1 MTTRIFGSGIR
12 RREDPRLITGRA
24 SYTDDIKLPGMVH
37 AAILRSPYANAD
49 IKSVDSSEAAQ
60 QPGVIAVYTGQ
71 DTEGILNGLPCAW
84 LIPNS
89 DLKTPDHPALAK
101 DRVRYVGDAVAVV
114 VAESRYAAEDALEHI
129 SVEYEPLGVV
139 INPKKATQEGAPQIH
154 DDVPN
159 NLAFTWAV
167 AGGDTDAAFAEA
179 DVTVGDT
186 ITLQRLIANA
196 MEPRSAIAQW
206 VAPTG
211 ELTLWS
217 TSQNPHI
224 ARFLTSVVTG
234 VPEHKVR
241 VIAPEV
247 GGGFGSKIAFY
258 ADEAI
263 AIFCS
268 MQLDV
273 PVKWT
278 ETRSENY
285 QITTQG
291 RDHIEEVEMAATSD
305 GKITG
310 LRTTVYAGLGAY
322 LSTASPGVPTILH
335 GLMYSGSYDIPN
347 ISGTVYG
354 VFNNGTPIDAYRG
367 AGRPEATMLIERLVD
382 LLAAKLGMD
391 PVDLR
396 RKNLIPKFEN
406 GHDVATGLT
415 YDSGNYEATLD
426 ICLNAADYSGL
437 RSEQRRLRNE
447 GRLLGIGVCTY
458 VEICGLGP
466 SQVAGA
472 VGFQG
477 GLWESAIIRFHPTG
491 KVNVMVGSSPHGQ
504 GEETTFAQLV
514 AHEVGVDVDDVKVIH
529 GDTDL
534 TPMGWGTYGSRTTA
548 VSGAA
553 VVLATRKIKEKSK
566 ALAAHL
572 LEAATEDIEYEDG
585 RFFVR
590 GSPDQHKTI
599 QDIALMAN
607 VAWDM
612 PEGMEPGLEA
622 SAFYDPPNFTYPFG
636 AHLAVVEVDP
646 ATGQIDLQKYYAV
659 DDCGPQIN
667 PMIVEGQVHGG
678 VVQGVGPALWEGVVY
693 DDDGQLL
700 TGTMLDYALPRADGF
715 PDIHVQSNTT
725 PSPHHPLGLKGVGEA
740 GTIASTPTVYNA
752 VMDALRPLGVTRI
765 DMPFTPE
772 KVWRA
777 INTAQNGA

>member
-1 MTTRIFGSGIR
+1 MTTRVFSSGIR

-24 SYTDDIKLPGMVH
+24 AYTDDIKLPGMAH
-37 AAILRSPYANAD
+37 AAILRSPYAHAS
-49 IKSVDSSEAAQ
+49 ISSIDTSAAAS
-60 QPGVIAVYTGQ
+60 QPGVIAVFTAE
-71 DTEGILNGLPCAW
+71 DTEGALNGLPCAW
-84 LIPNS
+84 LIPGS
-89 DLKTPDHPALAK
+89 DLKTPAHPAIAK
-101 DRVRYVGDAVAVV
+101 DKVRYVGDAVAVV
-114 VAESRYAAEDALEHI
+114 VAESRYEAEDALEHI
-129 SVEYEPLGVV
+129 AVEYEPMDAV
-139 INPKKATQEGAPQIH
+139 ISPKEAAQDGAPQLH

-159 NLAFTWAV
+159 NIAFTWAV
-167 AGGDTDAAFAEA
+167 AGGDTDAAFEQA

-196 MEPRSAIAQW
+196 MEPRAAIAQW
-206 VAPTG
+206 SAPMG

-234 VPEHKVR
+234 VPEHKIR

-247 GGGFGSKIAFY
+247 GGGFGSKIPY
-258 ADEAI
+258 YPDEAI
-263 AIFCS
+263 TVFCA
-268 MQLDV
+268 MRLGV

-285 QITTQG
+285 QVTTQG
-291 RDHIEEVEMAATSD
+291 RDHIQEVEMAATSD
-305 GKITG
+305 GRITG
-310 LRTTVYAGLGAY
+310 LRTTVYAGMGAY

-335 GLMYSGSYDIPN
+335 GLMYSGCYDISN

-354 VFNNGTPIDAYRG
+354 VFNNGTPVDAYRG

-382 LLAAKLGMD
+382 LLAAKLGAD
-391 PVDLR
+391 PAELR
-396 RKNLIPKFEN
+396 RKNLIPKFDN
-406 GHDVATGLT
+406 GHDVATGIT
-415 YDSGNYEATLD
+415 YDSGDYEATLD
-426 ICLNAADYSGL
+426 TCLTAADYGSL
-437 RSEQRRLRNE
+437 RAAQEQARAE
-447 GRLLGIGVCTY
+447 GRCVGIGVSTY

-477 GLWESAIIRFHPTG
+477 GLWESAIVRFHPTG
-491 KVNVMVGSSPHGQ
+491 KVSVMIGSSPHGQ
-504 GEETTFAQLV
+504 GEETTFAQIV
-514 AHEVGVDVDDVKVIH
+514 ANEVGVDVDDVAVIH
-529 GDTDL
+529 GDTAL

-553 VVLATRKIKEKSK
+553 LALATRKIKEKSK

-572 LEAATEDIEYEDG
+572 LEAAPEDIEYEDG
-585 RFFVR
+585 RFFVK

-607 VAWDM
+607 VAWNM

-622 SAFYDPPNFTYPFG
+622 SAFYDPPNFTFPFG

-646 ATGQIDLQKYYAV
+646 TTGQIDLQRYYAV
-659 DDCGPQIN
+659 DDCGIQIN

-678 VVQGVGPALWEGVVY
+678 VVQGIGPVLWEGVVY

-700 TGTMLDYALPRADGF
+700 TGTMLDYALPRADGL

-752 VMDALRPLGVTRI
+752 VMDALRPLGITRI
-765 DMPFTPE
+765 DMPLTPE

-777 INTAQNGA
+777 INDARNGG

>member
-24 SYTDDIKLPGMVH
+24 SYTDDIKLHGMVH
-37 AAILRSPYANAD
+37 AAILRSPYAHAV
-49 IKSVDSSEAAQ
+49 IKSVDTSEAAQ

-71 DTEGILNGLPCAW
+71 DTEGALNGLPCAW

-89 DLKTPDHPALAK
+89 DLKTPEHPAIAK
-101 DRVRYVGDAVAVV
+101 DKVRYVGDAVAVV
-114 VAESRYAAEDALEHI
+114 VAKSRYEAEDALEYI
-129 SVEYEPLGVV
+129 SIEYEPLGVV
-139 INPKKATQEGAPQIH
+139 INPREAAQEGSLQLH

-159 NLAFTWAV
+159 NTAFTWAV
-167 AGGDTDAAFAEA
+167 AGGDTDTAFTEA
-179 DVTVGDT
+179 DVTVSDT
-186 ITLQRLIANA
+186 ITLQRLIANP

-206 VAPTG
+206 VGPTG
-211 ELTLWS
+211 DLTLWS

-247 GGGFGSKIAFY
+247 GGGFGSKIPFY

-268 MQLDV
+268 MQLGV

-291 RDHIEEVEMAATSD
+291 RDHIEEVEMSATSD

-310 LRTTVYAGLGAY
+310 IRTTVYAGLGAY

-347 ISGTVYG
+347 ISGTIYG
-354 VFNNGTPIDAYRG
+354 VFNNGTPVDAYRG

-406 GHDVATGLT
+406 GHDVATGIT
-415 YDSGNYEATLD
+415 YDSGNYEATLNT
-426 ICLNAADYSGL
+426 CLSAADYSSL
-437 RSEQRRLRNE
+437 RAEQRRLRDE

-477 GLWESAIIRFHPTG
+477 GLWESAIVRFHPTG
-491 KVNVMVGSSPHGQ
+491 KVNVMIGSSPHGQ
-504 GEETTFAQLV
+504 GEETTFAQIV
-514 AHEVGVDVDDVKVIH
+514 AHEVGVDVDDVEIIH

-553 VVLATRKIKEKSK
+553 VTLATRKIKAKSK

-622 SAFYDPPNFTYPFG
+622 SAFYDPPNFTFPFG

-693 DDDGQLL
+693 DEDGQPL

>member
-1 MTTRIFGSGIR
+1 MTTRVFSSGIR

-24 SYTDDIKLPGMVH
+24 AYTDDIKLPGMVH
-37 AAILRSPYANAD
+37 AAILRSPHAHAA
-49 IKSVDSSEAAQ
+49 IKAIDTSGAAA
-60 QPGVIAVYTGQ
+60 QPGVLAVYTGA
-71 DTEGILNGLPCAW
+71 DTDGVLAGMPCAW
-84 LIPNS
+84 LIPGS
-89 DLKTPDHPALAK
+89 DLKTPEHPAIAK

-114 VAESRYAAEDALEHI
+114 VAESRYQAEDALEHI
-129 SVEYEPLGVV
+129 TVEYEPLNVV
-139 INPKKATQEGAPQIH
+139 INPKAATQDGAPQLH

-159 NLAFTWAV
+159 NVAFTWAV
-167 AGGDTDAAFAEA
+167 AGGDADAAFTSAE
-179 DVTVGDT
+179 VTVSDT
-186 ITLQRLIANA
+186 ITLARLIANP
-196 MEPRSAIAQW
+196 MEPRAAIASYLP
-206 VAPTG
+206 AMN

-217 TSQNPHI
+217 TTQNPHI

-247 GGGFGSKIAFY
+247 GGGFGSKIPY
-258 ADEAI
+258 YPDEAI
-263 AIFCS
+263 TAFCA
-268 MQLDV
+268 MKLGV

-285 QITTQG
+285 LATTQG
-291 RDHIEEVEMAATSD
+291 RDHVEEVEMAATAD
-305 GKITG
+305 GTITG
-310 LRTTVYAGLGAY
+310 LRATVYAGLGAY

-335 GLMYSGSYDIPN
+335 GLMYSGAYNIPN

-354 VFNNGTPIDAYRG
+354 VFNNGTPVDAYRG

-382 LLAAKLGMD
+382 LLAARLDVD
-391 PVDLR
+391 PAELR
-396 RKNLIPKFEN
+396 RKNMIPAFEN
-406 GHDVATGLT
+406 GHDVATGLI

-426 ICLNAADYSGL
+426 ACLANADYAGL
-437 RSEQRRLRNE
+437 RAAQARARAE
-447 GRLLGIGVCTY
+447 GRIVGVGMTTY

-477 GLWESAIIRFHPTG
+477 GLWESAIVRFHPTG

-504 GEETTFAQLV
+504 GEETTFAQIISEEL
-514 AHEVGVDVDDVKVIH
+514 GVPVDDVEVIH
-529 GDTDL
+529 GDTDK

-553 VVLATRKIKEKSK
+553 VAVAARKVNEKSK

-572 LEAATEDIEYEDG
+572 LEAAPEDIAYEDG

-590 GSPDQHKTI
+590 GSPDQVKTI

-607 VAWDM
+607 VAWNM

-646 ATGQIDLQKYYAV
+646 DTGHIDLQQYFAV
-659 DDCGPQIN
+659 DDCGVQIN

-693 DDDGQLL
+693 DDNGQPL
-700 TGTMLDYALPRADGF
+700 TGTMQDYALPRADLL
-715 PDIHVQSNTT
+715 PDINVASTTT
-725 PSPHHPLGLKGVGEA
+725 PSPHHPLGVKGVGEA
-740 GTIASTPTVYNA
+740 GTIASTPAVYNA
-752 VMDALRPLGVTRI
+752 VMDALRPLGVNRV
-765 DMPFTPE
+765 DMPLTPE

-777 INTAQNGA
+777 MNDARNGG

>member
-24 SYTDDIKLPGMVH
+24 SYTDDIKLPGMLH
-37 AAILRSPYANAD
+37 AAILRSPYAHAN
-49 IKSVDSSEAAQ
+49 IRSVDASGAAG
-60 QPGVIAVYTGQ
+60 QPGVVAVYTGA
-71 DTEGILNGLPCAW
+71 DTEGVLNGLPCAW
-84 LIPNS
+84 LIPGS
-89 DLKTPDHPALAK
+89 DLKTPAHPPVAK
-101 DRVRYVGDAVAVV
+101 DKVRYVGDAVAVV
-114 VAESRYAAEDALEHI
+114 VAESRYQAEDALEHI
-129 SVEYEPLGVV
+129 AVDYEPLAVV
-139 INPKKATQEGAPQIH
+139 INPKAAAQDGAPQIH

-159 NLAFTWAV
+159 NVAFTWAV
-167 AGGDTDAAFAEA
+167 AGGDADAAFADA
-179 DVTVGDT
+179 AVTVSDT
-186 ITLQRLIANA
+186 ITLQRLIANP
-196 MEPRSAIAQW
+196 MEPRSALAQW
-206 VAPTG
+206 NAPMG
-211 ELTLWS
+211 ELTLWN

-224 ARFLTSVVTG
+224 ARFLTCVVTG
-234 VPEHKVR
+234 VPEHKIR

-247 GGGFGSKIAFY
+247 GGGFGSKIPYY

-263 AIFCS
+263 TAFCS
-268 MQLDV
+268 MKLGV

-285 QITTQG
+285 LITTQG

-305 GKITG
+305 GVITG
-310 LRTTVYAGLGAY
+310 LRTTVYAGLGGY

-335 GLMYSGSYDIPN
+335 GLMYSGPYNIPN

-354 VFNNGTPIDAYRG
+354 VFNNGCPVDAYRG
-367 AGRPEATMLIERLVD
+367 AGRPEATTLIERLVD
-382 LLAAKLGMD
+382 LVAAAVGQD
-391 PVDLR
+391 PAEVR

-406 GHDVATGLT
+406 GHDVATGIT
-415 YDSGNYEATLD
+415 YDSGDYESALDSCLSAAGYEA
-426 ICLNAADYSGL
+426 L
-437 RSEQRRLRNE
+437 RAEQAQARAE
-447 GRLLGIGVCTY
+447 GRCVGIGVSSY

-477 GLWESAIIRFHPTG
+477 GLWESAIIRFYPTG

-504 GEETTFAQLV
+504 GEETTFAQIV
-514 AHEVGVDVDDVKVIH
+514 AGEVGVDVDDVEVLH
-529 GDTDL
+529 GDTDN

-553 VVLATRKIKEKSK
+553 IAVAARKIKEKSR

-572 LEAATEDIEYEDG
+572 LEAAPEDIEYEDG

-607 VAWDM
+607 VAWNM

-636 AHLAVVEVDP
+636 AHVAVVEVDP
-646 ATGQIDLQKYYAV
+646 DTGHIDLQRYVAV
-659 DDCGPQIN
+659 DDCGVQIN

-678 VVQGVGPALWEGVVY
+678 VVQGVGPALWEGAVY
-693 DDDGQLL
+693 DDDGQLV
-700 TGTMLDYALPRADGF
+700 TGSMLDYALPRADLL
-715 PDIHVQSNTT
+715 PEIEVHSNST
-725 PSPHHPLGLKGVGEA
+725 PSPHHPLGVKGIGEA

-752 VMDALRPLGVTRI
+752 VMDALRPLGVTRV
-765 DMPFTPE
+765 DMPLTPE

-777 INTAQNGA
+777 INDARNGG

>member
-24 SYTDDIKLPGMVH
+24 SYTDDIKLQGMVH
-37 AAILRSPYANAD
+37 AAILRSPYAHATINSID
-49 IKSVDSSEAAQ
+49 TSGAAS
-60 QPGVIAVYTGQ
+60 QPGVIAVFTGE
-71 DTEGILNGLPCAW
+71 DTEGALNGIPCAW

-89 DLKTPDHPALAK
+89 DLKTPVHPAIAK
-101 DRVRYVGDAVAVV
+101 DKVRYVGDAVAVV
-114 VAESRYAAEDALEHI
+114 VAETRYEAEDALEHI
-129 SVEYEPLGVV
+129 AVEYSPLGAV
-139 INPKKATQEGAPQIH
+139 INPKAAAQDGAPQLH

-159 NLAFTWAV
+159 NIAFTWAV
-167 AGGDTDAAFAEA
+167 AGGDADAAFQEA
-179 DVTVGDT
+179 DVTVNDV
-186 ITLQRLIANA
+186 ITLPRLIANP

-206 VAPTG
+206 IAPTG

-217 TSQNPHI
+217 TTQNPHI
-224 ARFLTSVVTG
+224 ARFLSSVVTG
-234 VPEHKVR
+234 VPEHRIR

-247 GGGFGSKIAFY
+247 GGGFGSKIAY
-258 ADEAI
+258 YPDEAI
-263 AIFCS
+263 TAFCA
-268 MQLDV
+268 MRLGV

-285 QITTQG
+285 QVTTQG
-291 RDHIEEVEMAATSD
+291 RDHVEEVEMAATSD
-305 GKITG
+305 GTITG
-310 LRTTVYAGLGAY
+310 LRTTVYAGMGAY
-322 LSTASPGVPTILH
+322 LSTAGPGIPTILH
-335 GLMYSGSYDIPN
+335 GLMYSGAYNIPS
-347 ISGTVYG
+347 ISGTIYG
-354 VFNNGTPIDAYRG
+354 VFNNGTPVDAYRG
-367 AGRPEATMLIERLVD
+367 AGRPEATMLIERLMD
-382 LLAAKLGMD
+382 LLAAKLETD
-391 PVDLR
+391 PAELR

-415 YDSGNYEATLD
+415 YDSGDYEATLD
-426 ICLNAADYSGL
+426 ACLNAADYGSL
-437 RSEQRRLRNE
+437 RAAQAQARAE
-447 GRLLGIGVCTY
+447 GRCVGIGVSTY
-458 VEICGLGP
+458 VELCGLGP

-477 GLWESAIIRFHPTG
+477 GLWESAIVRFHPTG
-491 KVNVMVGSSPHGQ
+491 KVNVMIGASPHGQ
-504 GEETTFAQLV
+504 GEETTFAQIV
-514 AHEVGVDVDDVKVIH
+514 AGEVGVDVDDVEIIH

-553 VVLATRKIKEKSK
+553 VVVATRKIKEKSR

-572 LEAATEDIEYEDG
+572 LEAATEDIEYADG
-585 RFFVR
+585 RFFVK

-612 PEGMEPGLEA
+612 PEGMDPGLEA

-636 AHLAVVEVDP
+636 AHLAVVEVDTE
-646 ATGQIDLQKYYAV
+646 TGRIDLQRYHAV
-659 DDCGPQIN
+659 DDCGVQIN

-678 VVQGVGPALWEGVVY
+678 VVQGVGPALWEGAVY
-693 DDDGQLL
+693 DEDGQLL
-700 TGTMLDYALPRADGF
+700 TGTMLDYALPRADAF
-715 PDIHVQSNTT
+715 PEIQVQSNTT
-725 PSPHHPLGLKGVGEA
+725 PSPHHPLGVKGVGEA

-765 DMPFTPE
+765 DMPLTPE

-777 INTAQNGA
+777 INDARNGG